1 MVVEEIAVV
10 AVVVAA
16 RVGTVA
22 AGPVVAAGAGVVV
35 DGDAVVAVPVAVAAV
50 AAAVVGIAGPGLAS
64 GPAGPHHD
72 LRPSPATGHR
82 SVHSGGRFLVPT
94 V

>member
-10 AVVVAA
+10 AVAVAA

-35 DGDAVVAVPVAVAAV
+35 DGDAVVAVPVAAV

-72 LRPSPATGHR
+72 LRTSPATGLR